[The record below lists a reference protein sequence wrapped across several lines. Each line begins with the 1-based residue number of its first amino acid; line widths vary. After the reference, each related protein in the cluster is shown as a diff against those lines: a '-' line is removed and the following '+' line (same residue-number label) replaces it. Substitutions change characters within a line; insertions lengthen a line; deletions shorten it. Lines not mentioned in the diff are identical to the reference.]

1 MVRLLSPKNGETVS
15 QKTEVMK
22 LFEKDIEA
30 NASVW
35 GWVAF
40 AADSDGICTVPEPV
54 RFSWDGSGGDGM
66 FVLSENEDLSD
77 PVCSCRTG
85 SRFDAYNLLLGK
97 RYYWRAGDS
106 ETGSFVTDRTPP
118 RWIRADGTWNVRD
131 IGGYDAA
138 GGNRVRQGMIFRG
151 MELDCEKNNN
161 YLTENGR
168 AVLHDQL
175 GIRCDFDLRSHRDG
189 NEFSGKSPIGPD
201 VRYIRIG
208 IDPYCDFYKDA
219 ETVRR
224 VFAVLADPD
233 NYPMYIHCSWGS
245 DRTGTLAAAVE
256 TLLGMDDEDI
266 CADYEQS
273 TLAFPDCHRDRG
285 GWTWQLFY
293 KEMEEFGANS
303 FDRFY
308 NRTIV
313 CGVPREHIEAL
324 QGIMLENR

>member
-1 MVRLLSPKNGETVS
+1 MVELISPKNGETVS
-15 QKTEVMK
+15 QKTDVMK

-40 AADSDGICTVPEPV
+40 AADTDGICTVPEPV
-54 RFSWDGSGGDGM
+54 RFSWKGSGGDSL

-77 PVCSCRTG
+77 PVLSCDAV
-85 SRFDAYNLLLGK
+85 SYCEAYNLLLGK
-97 RYYWRAGDS
+97 RYYWKAGDS
-106 ETGSFVTDRTPP
+106 CVGSFMTEDTPP
-118 RWIRADGTWNVRD
+118 RWIRAEGTWNVRD

-138 GGNRVRQGMIFRG
+138 GRKRVRQGMIFRG
-151 MELDCEKNNN
+151 MELDCAENNN
-161 YLTENGR
+161 FITESGR

-175 GIRCDFDLRSHRDG
+175 GIRCDLDLRSSRDG
-189 NEFSGKSPIGPD
+189 NKFTGKSPIGPD

-219 ETVRR
+219 DTVRM
-224 VFAVLADPD
+224 VFEALADPD

-245 DRTGTLAAAVE
+245 DRTGTLAAAIE
-256 TLLGMDDEDI
+256 TLIGMDDEDI

-273 TLAFPDCHRDRG
+273 TLAFTDCHRDRG

-293 KEMEEFGANS
+293 KEMEEFGADS
-303 FDRFY
+303 FERFY
-308 NRTIV
+308 NRTIG
-313 CGVPREHIEAL
+313 CGVPRGHIEAL
-324 QGIMLENR
+324 QSIMLENR